1 MISSIQMETH
11 LTRLLAVPGPRPMP
25 AEHGWDFLKTLSA
38 LLPGWIDRHWARLD
52 SFRFDAGFQQS
63 MRYWRDM
70 FHAEIDTS
78 QRVLTMSFAHRVDSR
93 EMKACL
99 EKVRTM
105 LADIKPGFRLL
116 TDLTSLESMD
126 ADCST
131 DLGEMMSLC
140 DAKGIS
146 AVLTVVPN
154 PKKDIGFTV
163 MEPFHY
169 GEGVLVKTYDTLADA
184 IQSLAA

>member
-1 MISSIQMETH
+1 
-11 LTRLLAVPGPRPMP
+11 
-25 AEHGWDFLKTLSA
+25 
-38 LLPGWIDRHWARLD
+38 
-52 SFRFDAGFQQS
+52 
-63 MRYWRDM
+63 M
-70 FHAEIDTS
+70 FHAEVDSS
-78 QRVLTMSFAHRVDSR
+78 QRVLTMSFVHRVDAA
-93 EMKACL
+93 EMRSCL
-99 EKVRTM
+99 EKVRVI

-126 ADCST
+126 AGCST

-154 PKKDIGFTV
+154 PKKDIGFSL

-169 GEGVLVKTYDTLADA
+169 GKHVDVMTYESLADA
-184 IQSLAA
+184 IQSLADSPPEDSNPQIISTGS

>member
-1 MISSIQMETH
+1 
-11 LTRLLAVPGPRPMP
+11 
-25 AEHGWDFLKTLSA
+25 
-38 LLPGWIDRHWARLD
+38 
-52 SFRFDAGFQQS
+52 
-63 MRYWRDM
+63 M
-70 FHAEIDTS
+70 FHAEVDAS
-78 QRVLTMSFAHRVDSR
+78 QRVLTMSFAHRVDAV
-93 EMKACL
+93 EMKSCL
-99 EKVRTM
+99 EKVRLM
-105 LADIKPGFRLL
+105 LVDIKPGFRLL

-126 ADCST
+126 PECST

-154 PKKDIGFTV
+154 PKKDIGFSL

-169 GEGVLVKTYDTLADA
+169 GKHVDVMTYETLADA

>member
-1 MISSIQMETH
+1 
-11 LTRLLAVPGPRPMP
+11 
-25 AEHGWDFLKTLSA
+25 
-38 LLPGWIDRHWARLD
+38 
-52 SFRFDAGFQQS
+52 
-63 MRYWRDM
+63 M
-70 FHAEIDTS
+70 FHAELDTS
-78 QRVLTMSFAHRVDSR
+78 GRVLTMSFGDRVNAA
-93 EMKACL
+93 EMKSCL

-105 LADIKPGFRLL
+105 LLDIRPGFRLL

-146 AVLTVVPN
+146 AVLTVIPH
-154 PKKDIGFTV
+154 PKKDIGFAL

-169 GEGVLVKTYDTLADA
+169 GKDVGVTTHETLADA
-184 IQSLAA
+184 IQSLAAYINNEGNGAPVAKSP